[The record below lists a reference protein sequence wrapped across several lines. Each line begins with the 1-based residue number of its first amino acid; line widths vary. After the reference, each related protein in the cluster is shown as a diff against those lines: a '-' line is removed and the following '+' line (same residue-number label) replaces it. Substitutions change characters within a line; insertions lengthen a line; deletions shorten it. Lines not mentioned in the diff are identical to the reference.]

1 MSAADVGS
9 VILASVETKPSVK
22 DFDAIIVGSCIHMGS
37 WVKKGSKFI
46 KENATALRDNP
57 KPTWA
62 FSAGK
67 PPENKFLAEERDITG
82 CVSKKIPVQEHK
94 LFWGCVSKQQ
104 MVGCFNFFFTC
115 FGLKYEDQRDWE
127 AMDEWADGISKLL
140 RNEQQCLVTLV

>member
-22 DFDAIIVGSCIHMGS
+22 DF
-37 WVKKGSKFI
+37 GSKFI

-62 FSAGK
+62 FSVGK

-82 CVSKKIPVQEHK
+82 CVSKKIPVQEQK

-104 MVGCFNFFFTC
+104 MGGCFNFFFTC
-115 FGLKYEDQRDWE
+115 LAQIR
-127 AMDEWADGISKLL
+127 
-140 RNEQQCLVTLV
+140 

>member
-22 DFDAIIVGSCIHMGS
+22 DFGSSLDSAFVASNMLLSSGLA
-37 WVKKGSKFI
+37 FI
-46 KENATALRDNP
+46 WEAG
-57 KPTWA
+57 
-62 FSAGK
+62 AGK

-104 MVGCFNFFFTC
+104 M
-115 FGLKYEDQRDWE
+115 
-127 AMDEWADGISKLL
+127 LL